1 MTEDRRDRGESQGLA
16 KDGVKMTLLFHKD
29 EADAL
34 RERAYKTR
42 RSQASLVREAVRRF
56 LGIED

>member
-1 MTEDRRDRGESQGLA
+1 
-16 KDGVKMTLLFHKD
+16 MTLLFHPD
-29 EADAL
+29 ESEAL

-56 LGIED
+56 LKLED